1 MSKEIKIS
9 TYIAPLTRLGTPEL
23 VVDTLKEAGF
33 RYYDF
38 TMMFPIMGFELFYN
52 SDDYFEKAKQFR
64 DYTDK
69 IGIYC
74 NQTHGCVPCLKKG
87 ASIDEKKLW
96 FENIKKTIEVTHI
109 LGGKYCVLH
118 PASDCSLEENV
129 LFFNSLK
136 DIAHQNDVVIAI
148 ENTLSKELFGKPSAF
163 IALLERLNDNYF
175 KVCLDIGH
183 AEITSSAVEFINT
196 LKTDIVCLH
205 IHDNNKVNDLH
216 QLPFT
221 YEVTFEEIF
230 KALKENEYQGDITF
244 ECGTFFNNMPISLFK
259 DALEHLHDIGEYIAS
274 QIFE

>member
-38 TMMFPIMGFELFYN
+38 TMMLPIMGFELFYN
-52 SDDYFEKAKQFR
+52 SDNYLEKAKQFR

-69 IGIYC
+69 IGICC
-74 NQTHGCVPCLKKG
+74 NQTHGCVPCIRKG

-96 FENIKKTIEVTHI
+96 LENIKKAIEITHI

-129 LFFNSLK
+129 SFFNSLK

-148 ENTLSKELFGKPSAF
+148 ENTLSKELFGKPSDF
-163 IALLERLNDNYF
+163 ITLLERLNDDCF

-221 YEVTFEEIF
+221 YKVTFEEIF
-230 KALKENEYQGDITF
+230 KALKENGYQGDITF
-244 ECGTFFNNMPISLFK
+244 ECGTFFNNIPTSLFK

-274 QIFE
+274 QIFG